1 MAKAPNYLNPDL
13 PTGLRIVDMPVV
25 DATAETLQG
34 YGQLVDDPEKC
45 KVEIVRWPAAGWR
58 TVDEDTGDEAG
69 TTEGVFVSDWQGD
82 ILYGRND
89 AVGGHY
95 ILAYAQLPEH
105 ARTDHTHDPHR
116 MMLWHANYHPD
127 GGQLFFP
134 LEARP
139 FMVPLALP
147 GDDITPDKFVCFR
160 FDGRQGLYIHPNIWH
175 EGVFSVSGTQRFFD
189 RQGRRMHARIS
200 VDFAREFG
208 CLVSAAIPTNSEGGG
223 RALTPYSKGRSSAC
237 RLLQVRQP
245 LRQGARRLHAGTGQH
260 HIEGRHRLPL
270 HVAQGHGH
278 GMDADFM
285 LLAGQ
290 AAIVYAH
297 LLQHGAQGLGAGD
310 GVGGEPRKSPAL
322 EPRGQIGIA
331 HGGEQY
337 PAGRGGV
344 GGQTRSEMQPV
355 GEQTRGRSRRQVETL
370 PAVGHDDHFV
380 GVQHHRRKRC
390 PCLLRQ
396 AVQGGLQDARQACR
410 GQVTARETQHPRR
423 EPEIAAIR
431 LQVTQVGQGQQ
442 VAARCGAAS
451 GPRAA
456 PPAWR

>member
-34 YGQLVDDPEKC
+34 YGRLVDDPEKC

-116 MMLWHANYHPD
+116 MMLWHANYHPMA
-127 GGQLFFP
+127 GKLFFP

-147 GDDITPDKFVCFR
+147 GDDITPDKLVYFR

-189 RQGRRMHARIS
+189 RQGAVHARASRWTLRASS
-200 VDFAREFG
+200 VASCRPPSGTDTLQQGAQF
-208 CLVSAAIPTNSEGGG
+208 P
-223 RALTPYSKGRSSAC
+223 C
-237 RLLQVRQP
+237 RLLQGRQP
-245 LRQGARRLHAGTGQH
+245 LPQGAFGLHAGTGQH
-260 HIEGRHRLPL
+260 HIEGRHRLPP
-270 HVAQGHGH
+270 HVAVQRHGY
-278 GMDADFM
+278 GMDAHFM
-285 LLAGQ
+285 
-290 AAIVYAH
+290 
-297 LLQHGAQGLGAGD
+297 
-310 GVGGEPRKSPAL
+310 RRSSPGSN
-322 EPRGQIGIA
+322 R
-331 HGGEQY
+331 
-337 PAGRGGV
+337 
-344 GGQTRSEMQPV
+344 
-355 GEQTRGRSRRQVETL
+355 
-370 PAVGHDDHFV
+370 
-380 GVQHHRRKRC
+380 
-390 PCLLRQ
+390 
-396 AVQGGLQDARQACR
+396 
-410 GQVTARETQHPRR
+410 
-423 EPEIAAIR
+423 
-431 LQVTQVGQGQQ
+431 
-442 VAARCGAAS
+442 
-451 GPRAA
+451 PRAPA
-456 PPAWR
+456 PGRRARAWRR